1 MSKNQVIKTI
11 YPNPEIEIMHIL
23 MECQLL
29 DESVPGNHQPGHH
42 KQGPEEEEDAGA
54 KRGFFSE
61 SVGYTSETLWED

>member
-1 MSKNQVIKTI
+1 
-11 YPNPEIEIMHIL
+11 MHIL

-42 KQGPEEEEDAGA
+42 QQGPEEEEDAGA